1 MKKTVDFFITY
12 ILNKY
17 VIASAVFVFVMFTNE
32 DYNIKTRYANAQK
45 IKKLE
50 AEIRYYQEETKKN
63 KEKLDLLQ
71 SDKENL
77 ERFAREQF
85 IMKKDSEDVFV
96 VVD

>member
-1 MKKTVDFFITY
+1 MKKIVDFFITY

-17 VIASAVFVFVMFTNE
+17 VIASVVFVFVVFTNE

>member
-1 MKKTVDFFITY
+1 MNRITQSITY

>member
-1 MKKTVDFFITY
+1 MLFRSVSQSRY
-12 ILNKY
+12 
-17 VIASAVFVFVMFTNE
+17 E

>member
-1 MKKTVDFFITY
+1 MKKIVDFFITY

-32 DYNIKTRYANAQK
+32 DYNIKTRYANTQK

>member
-1 MKKTVDFFITY
+1 MKKIVDFFITY

-45 IKKLE
+45 IEKLE

>member
-1 MKKTVDFFITY
+1 MKKIVDFFITY

-17 VIASAVFVFVMFTNE
+17 VIASVVFVFVMFTNE

-45 IKKLE
+45 IRKLE

>member
-1 MKKTVDFFITY
+1 MKKIVDFFITY

-32 DYNIKTRYANAQK
+32 DYNIRTRYANAQK

>member
-1 MKKTVDFFITY
+1 
-12 ILNKY
+12 
-17 VIASAVFVFVMFTNE
+17 MFTNE

-45 IKKLE
+45 IEKLE

>member
-1 MKKTVDFFITY
+1 MKKIVDFFITY

-77 ERFAREQF
+77 EGFAREQF

>member
-1 MKKTVDFFITY
+1 MKKIVAFYITY

>member
-1 MKKTVDFFITY
+1 MKKIVDFFITY

-50 AEIRYYQEETKKN
+50 AEIRYYQEETTKN
-63 KEKLDLLQ
+63 KEKLGLLQ

>member
-1 MKKTVDFFITY
+1 MKKAFDFIFTY

-17 VIASAVFVFVMFTNE
+17 IIATAIFIFVMFTNE

-50 AEIRYYQEETKKN
+50 AEINYYQEETAKN
-63 KEKLDLLQ
+63 KEKLELLQ

-85 IMKKDSEDVFV
+85 MMKKDNEDVFV

>member
-1 MKKTVDFFITY
+1 MKKIVDFFITY

-17 VIASAVFVFVMFTNE
+17 VIASAVFVLVMFTNE

>member
-1 MKKTVDFFITY
+1 MKKAFDFIFTY

-17 VIASAVFVFVMFTNE
+17 IIATAVFIFVMFTNE

-50 AEIRYYQEETKKN
+50 AEINYYKEETAKN
-63 KEKLDLLQ
+63 KEKLELLQ

-85 IMKKDSEDVFV
+85 MMKKDNEDVFV

>member
-1 MKKTVDFFITY
+1 MKKIVDFFITY

-17 VIASAVFVFVMFTNE
+17 VIASSVFVFVMFTNE

>member
-1 MKKTVDFFITY
+1 MKKIVDFFITY

-17 VIASAVFVFVMFTNE
+17 VIASVVFVFVMFTNE

>member
-1 MKKTVDFFITY
+1 MKKIVDFFITY

>member
-1 MKKTVDFFITY
+1 MKKIVDFFITY

-17 VIASAVFVFVMFTNE
+17 VIASVVFIFVMFTNE

>member
-1 MKKTVDFFITY
+1 MKKIVDFFITY

-32 DYNIKTRYANAQK
+32 DYNNKTRYANAQK